1 MNKSAD
7 IQSRVVLPQLFRST
21 LARRSNAVV
30 MVMALALCAAPP
42 AVLANDLL
50 TIYKDALANDAVYA
64 SARYSLQAGQERY
77 PQGLATLLP
86 TVGASLNTQFSDANI
101 ASRATGVAPVS
112 RGFNNNG
119 YSITLSQ
126 PLFRWQNWQTYEQ
139 GKLQVA
145 QAEAVYAQAGQ
156 DLIVR
161 TAQAYFD
168 VLAAADSLAVSTAS
182 KTAISEQL
190 AQAKRNFEVGTATIV
205 DTHEAQSRF
214 DLATAQ
220 EISARNDVETKRT
233 ALQQLIG
240 KPVGDLFKLR
250 GDVQIPAPLPAAI
263 EKWVEASEGNNYA
276 VRAQD
281 FGVAVAKRSTEIQ
294 RAGHL
299 PTLDLSAS
307 RSFSASSGSALS
319 PNGTDNT
326 VTAIGL
332 TLAIPIYAGG
342 GVDSRVREAL
352 ANEEKAKADLE
363 NLKRTAAQN
372 ARQFFLAVTN
382 GLAQVRAFEAA
393 RVSSQSSLDSNKLGY
408 EVGVRINIDVLN
420 AQQQLFTTLRDLS
433 KARYDTIVSSFRLK
447 AAAGGLKEED
457 VAAINALLAR

>member
-1 MNKSAD
+1 MTMSAFP
-7 IQSRVVLPQLFRST
+7 STFRRLPAAGL
-21 LARRSNAVV
+21 RRSAI
-30 MVMALALCAAPP
+30 ALALAVSLVSATP

-50 TIYKDALANDAVYA
+50 TVYKDALANDAVYA

-77 PQGLATLLP
+77 PQGLATIRP
-86 TVGASLNTQFSDANI
+86 TVSASMSTQFNDANI

-119 YSITLSQ
+119 YSVTLSQ

-168 VLAAADSLAVSTAS
+168 VLAAADSLAVSIAS

-220 EISARNDVETKRT
+220 EISARNDLETKRT
-233 ALQQLIG
+233 ALQQIIG
-240 KPVGDLFKLR
+240 KPVGNLFTLR
-250 GDVQIPAPLPAAI
+250 SDVRLPPPQPAVI
-263 EKWVEASEGNNYA
+263 DKWVEAAEGNNYS

-281 FGVAVAKRSTEIQ
+281 FGIAVAKRTTEIQ
-294 RAGHL
+294 RAGHY

-307 RSFSASSGSALS
+307 HSFSASSASALS
-319 PNGTDNT
+319 PTGTDNKIN
-326 VTAIGL
+326 AIGL

-342 GVDSRVREAL
+342 GVDSRVREAV
-352 ANEEKAKADLE
+352 ANEDKARADLE

-393 RVSSQSSLDSNKLGY
+393 QVSSQSSLDSNKLGY

-420 AQQQLFTTLRDLS
+420 AQQQLFTTRRDLS
-433 KARYDTIVSSFRLK
+433 KARYDTIVNSFRLK
-447 AAAGGLKEED
+447 AAAGSLTEED
-457 VAAINALLAR
+457 VAGINALLAR

>member
-1 MNKSAD
+1 MTHSFQGLVLYAIRLAIASA
-7 IQSRVVLPQLFRST
+7 F
-21 LARRSNAVV
+21 AVS
-30 MVMALALCAAPP
+30 APAAWS
-42 AVLANDLL
+42 NDLL
-50 TIYKDALANDAVYA
+50 TVYKEALANDAVYA
-64 SARYSLQAGQERY
+64 SARYSLVAGQERY
-77 PQGLATLLP
+77 PQGLAGILP
-86 TVGASLNTQFSDANI
+86 VMSASLNTQFNDANI
-101 ASRATGVAPVS
+101 ASRATGVAPVGRS
-112 RGFNNNG
+112 FNNNG
-119 YSITLSQ
+119 YNITLSQ

-145 QAEAVYAQAGQ
+145 QAEVVYAQAGQ
-156 DLIVR
+156 DLVVR

-168 VLAAADSLAVSTAS
+168 VLAAADTLAVSVAA

-220 EISARNDVETKRT
+220 EISARNDLETKRT
-233 ALQQLIG
+233 ALQQIIG

-250 GDVQIPAPLPAAI
+250 NDVRIPSPQPAVI
-263 EKWVEASEGNNYA
+263 DNWVSAAEAGNYS

-281 FGVAVAKRSTEIQ
+281 FGVLVAKRTTEIA
-294 RAGHL
+294 RAGHF

-307 RSFSASSGSALS
+307 RSLSSSSGSALS
-319 PNGTDNT
+319 PTGTDNKIN
-326 VTAIGL
+326 AIGL

-342 GVDSRVREAL
+342 GVNSRVREAL
-352 ANEEKAKADLE
+352 AGEDKAKADLE

-393 RVSSQSSLDSNKLGY
+393 LVSSQSSLDSNKLGY

-420 AQQQLFTTLRDLS
+420 AQQQLFTTQRDLAR
-433 KARYDTIVSSFRLK
+433 ARYDTIVNSFRLK
-447 AAAGGLKEED
+447 AAAGSLTEED
-457 VAAINALLAR
+457 VVAINALLAR

>member
-1 MNKSAD
+1 MKQPAAPLTSP
-7 IQSRVVLPQLFRST
+7 SCKPVKGR
-21 LARRSNAVV
+21 ARHGF
-30 MVMALALCAAPP
+30 ALASALTASLLGCFAPAAWS
-42 AVLANDLL
+42 NDLL
-50 TIYKDALANDAVYA
+50 TVYRDALANDAVYS
-64 SARYSLQAGQERY
+64 SARYSLAAGLEKY

-86 TVGASLNTQFSDANI
+86 TISGSLNTQFNEANI
-101 ASRATGVAPVS
+101 ASRATGVAPVD
-112 RGFNNNG
+112 RRFNTSG
-119 YSITLSQ
+119 YNITLSQ
-126 PLFRWQNWQTYEQ
+126 PLFRWQNWQTFEQ
-139 GKLQVA
+139 GKLLVSQS
-145 QAEAVYAQAGQ
+145 EAVFAQAGQ

-168 VLAAADSLAVSTAS
+168 VLAAADSLAVSTAA

-190 AQAKRNFEVGTATIV
+190 AQAKRNFEVGTSTIV

-214 DLATAQ
+214 DLAVAQ
-220 EISARNDVETKRT
+220 EISAQNDLETKRT
-233 ALQQLIG
+233 ALQQLVG

-250 GDVQIPAPLPAAI
+250 SDVRIPPPQPAVI
-263 EKWVEASEGNNYA
+263 DKWVEAAEAGNYS

-281 FGVAVAKRSTEIQ
+281 FAKEAARRTVEIQ
-294 RAGHL
+294 RSGHY
-299 PTLDLSAS
+299 PTLDLTAS
-307 RSFSASSGSALS
+307 RSLNSQTASTIAAS
-319 PNGTDNT
+319 GTDNT
-326 VTAIGL
+326 VNAIGV
-332 TLAIPIYAGG
+332 TLAIPLYAGG
-342 GVDSRVREAL
+342 AVNSRVREAI

-393 RVSSQSSLDSNKLGY
+393 QVSSQSSLDSNKLGY

-420 AQQQLFTTLRDLS
+420 AQQQLFTTRRDLS
-433 KARYDTIVSSFRLK
+433 KARYDTIVNSFRLK

>member
-1 MNKSAD
+1 MIPFAS
-7 IQSRVVLPQLFRST
+7 IPLPGVTRT
-21 LARRSNAVV
+21 AARRAAA
-30 MVMALALCAAPP
+30 ALLLCAAP
-42 AVLANDLL
+42 AAWSFDLL
-50 TIYKDALANDAVYA
+50 TVYKEALANDAVYA
-64 SARYSLQAGQERY
+64 SARYSLAAGQERY
-77 PQGLATLLP
+77 PQGLAAILP
-86 TVGASLNTQFSDANI
+86 TVSASMNTQFSDASI
-101 ASRATGVAPVS
+101 ASRATGVAPVG

-126 PLFRWQNWQTYEQ
+126 PLFRWQNWQTFEQ

-168 VLAAADSLAVSTAS
+168 VLAASDTLAVATAA

-220 EISARNDVETKRT
+220 EISARNEVETRRT
-233 ALQQLIG
+233 ALQQIIG
-240 KPVGDLFKLR
+240 KPAGDLLKLR
-250 GDVQIPAPLPAAI
+250 PDVRVPPPVPAVI
-263 EKWVEASEGNNYA
+263 DKWVEASEANNYS

-281 FGVAVAKRSTEIQ
+281 FGIAVARRTIEIQ
-294 RAGHL
+294 RAGHY
-299 PTLDLSAS
+299 PTLDVSAS
-307 RSFSASSGSALS
+307 HSFSASTGSALS
-319 PNGTDNT
+319 PTGSDNT
-326 VTAIGL
+326 VNAIGL
-332 TLAIPIYAGG
+332 TLAIPIYSGG
-342 GVDSRVREAL
+342 GVNSRVREARAL
-352 ANEEKAKADLE
+352 EDKARADLE
-363 NLKRTAAQN
+363 NVKRSAAQN

-393 RVSSQSSLDSNKLGY
+393 LVSSQSSLDSNKLGY

-420 AQQQLFTTLRDLS
+420 AQQQLFTTQRDLAR
-433 KARYDTIVSSFRLK
+433 ARYDTIVNSFRLK
-447 AAAGGLKEED
+447 AAAGGLTEED

>member
-1 MNKSAD
+1 MKSPLKSRLKFSRLAVLRWVVATGCAAGSFTASSAD
-7 IQSRVVLPQLFRST
+7 
-21 LARRSNAVV
+21 
-30 MVMALALCAAPP
+30 
-42 AVLANDLL
+42 LL
-50 TIYKDALANDAVYA
+50 SIYKEAVANDAVYS
-64 SARYSLQAGQERY
+64 SARYSLNAGLEKY

-86 TVGASLNTQFSDANI
+86 TVNASLNSQANSANI
-101 ASRATGVAPVS
+101 ASRAAGAAPID
-112 RGFNNNG
+112 RFFNNNG
-119 YSITLSQ
+119 YSITLTQ

-145 QAEAVYAQAGQ
+145 QSEAVFAQAGQ

-161 TAQAYFD
+161 TVQAYFD
-168 VLAAADSLAVSTAS
+168 VLAAADSLAVSVAA

-190 AQAKRNFEVGTATIV
+190 AQAKRNFEVGTSTIV

-214 DLATAQ
+214 DLAVAQ
-220 EISARNDVETKRT
+220 EISARNDLETKRT
-233 ALQQLIG
+233 ALQQIIG
-240 KPVGDLFKLR
+240 KTPGDLTTLR
-250 GDVQIPAPLPAAI
+250 ADVRIPPPQPAI
-263 EKWVEASEGNNYA
+263 IDKWVDAAEAGNYS
-276 VRAQD
+276 VKAQD
-281 FGVAVAKRSTEIQ
+281 FGVGVAKRTVEIQ

-307 RSFSASSGSALS
+307 RNVTGATGSAIS
-319 PNGTDNT
+319 AIGTDNRID
-326 VTAIGL
+326 AIGV

-342 GVDSRVREAL
+342 GVNSRVREAL
-352 ANEEKAKADLE
+352 AGEDKAKADLE

-393 RVSSQSSLDSNKLGY
+393 LVSSQSSLDSNKLGY

-420 AQQQLFTTLRDLS
+420 AQQQLFTTRRDLS
-433 KARYDTIVSSFRLK
+433 KARYDTIVNGFRLK
-447 AAAGGLKEED
+447 AATGSLTEED